1 MELSRRRFIQ
11 ASALT
16 AMAAGFSAACGSS
29 GSAAANGKDLALWYW
44 GGGLSDKV
52 VADAKTRFAKDITLT
67 ANSVGGDFK
76 QKLVTTLAA
85 GGSSVPDITGIKGE
99 DMASFIPSASK
110 FLDLNTLGFKDISS
124 QYLAWKVKRAQTPD
138 GRQLGFPIDIG
149 PTGMYYRVDL
159 FEQAGLPT
167 DPKQVAEKV
176 KTWDDF
182 FAVGAQLHQAVP
194 KSFPVRNLPELFSI
208 VINQG
213 TKRFIDENNH
223 FIGDQDHVR
232 TAWNT
237 AVKAVTTGLDGKVD
251 DASWNAAI
259 ATGTLGIELGAA
271 WHALDIEQAAPDLKG
286 KWRVAPMPGGP
297 ANDGGSFLAL
307 PRQCRNPEQAFKIIS
322 WMLSPENDVRGFT
335 DAALFPAAPAA
346 YKLPAMTAGDP
357 YFGGQ
362 STIDVF
368 GPAAQAIPI
377 SYEAPADAAV
387 MAPFRTEL
395 TNVESSGKSPDA
407 AWNDALSQAKQIAQ
421 RQGVS

>member
-1 MELSRRRFIQ
+1 MELSRRRFLQ

-16 AMAAGFSAACGSS
+16 AAAAGFTAACGSS
-29 GSAAANGKDLALWYW
+29 GSTSAHGKDLTLWYW

-52 VADAKTRFAKDITLT
+52 VGDAKTHFAADITLT
-67 ANSVGGDFK
+67 ASSIGGDFK

-110 FLDLNTLGFKDISS
+110 FLDLNELGFKDIAS
-124 QYLAWKVKRAQTPD
+124 QYLAWKTKRAQTPD
-138 GRQLGFPIDIG
+138 GKQLGFPIDIG

-167 DPKQVAEKV
+167 DPAQVAAQV

-182 FAVGAQLHQAVP
+182 WAAGAQLHRAVP

-213 TKRFIDENNH
+213 TKRFVDENNH
-223 FIGDQDHVR
+223 FIGDQDHIR
-232 TAWNT
+232 NAWNT
-237 AVKAVTTGLDGKVD
+237 AVKSQTSGLNGKVD
-251 DASWNAAI
+251 DNSWNAAI
-259 ATGTLGIELGAA
+259 ATGTLGVELGAA

-322 WMLSPENDVRGFT
+322 WILDPENDARGFT

-346 YKLPAMTAGDP
+346 YKLPAMTTGDP

-362 STIDVF
+362 KTIDVF
-368 GPAAQAIPI
+368 GPAAEAIPI

-387 MAPFRTEL
+387 MAPYRTEL
-395 TNVESSGKSPDA
+395 GNIENNGKSPDA
-407 AWNDALSQAKQIAQ
+407 AWNDAVSQAKQIAQ

>member
-1 MELSRRRFIQ
+1 MELSRRRFLH

-16 AMAAGFSAACGSS
+16 AVAAGFTAACGSS
-29 GSAAANGKDLALWYW
+29 GASANGKDLTLWYW

-52 VADAKTRFAKDITLT
+52 VADAKTHFAADITLT
-67 ANSVGGDFK
+67 ASSVGGDFK

-85 GGSSVPDITGIKGE
+85 GGKSVPDITGIKGE
-99 DMASFIPSASK
+99 DMASFIPSASR
-110 FLDLNTLGFKDISS
+110 FLDLNELGFKNISS
-124 QYLAWKVKRAQTPD
+124 QYLAWKTKRAQTPD
-138 GRQLGFPIDIG
+138 GKQLGFPIDIG

-167 DPKQVAEKV
+167 DPAKVAAQVKS
-176 KTWDDF
+176 WDDF
-182 FAVGAQLHQAVP
+182 FAAGAQLHRAVP
-194 KSFPVRNLPELFSI
+194 KSFPMRNLPELFSI
-208 VINQG
+208 VVNQG
-213 TKRFIDENNH
+213 TKRFIDEGNH
-223 FIGDQDHVR
+223 FIGDQDHIR

-237 AVKAVTTGLDGKVD
+237 AVKGFTSGLDGKVD
-251 DASWNAAI
+251 DNSWNAAI
-259 ATGTLGIELGAA
+259 ATGTLGVELGAA

-307 PRQCRNPEQAFKIIS
+307 PKQCRNPDQAFKIIS
-322 WMLSPENDVRGFT
+322 WILSPENDVRGFT

-346 YKLPAMTAGDP
+346 YKLPAMTAGDA

-368 GPAAQAIPI
+368 GPAAENIPI

-387 MAPFRTEL
+387 MAPYRTEL
-395 TNVESSGKSPDA
+395 TNIEASGKSPDA
-407 AWNDALSQAKQIAQ
+407 AWNDAVSQAKQIAQ

>member
-1 MELSRRRFIQ
+1 MELSRRRFLH

-16 AMAAGFSAACGSS
+16 AAAAGFTAACGSS
-29 GSAAANGKDLALWYW
+29 GSTAANGKDLTLWYW

-52 VADAKTRFAKDITLT
+52 VADAKTHFAADIALT
-67 ANSVGGDFK
+67 ASSVGGDFK

-85 GGSSVPDITGIKGE
+85 GGKSVPDITGIKGE
-99 DMASFIPSASK
+99 DMASFIPSAAK
-110 FLDLNTLGFKDISS
+110 FLDLNDLGFKDVSS

-138 GRQLGFPIDIG
+138 GKQLGFPIDIG

-167 DPKQVAEKV
+167 DPAQVAAQV
-176 KTWDDF
+176 KSWDDF
-182 FAVGAQLHQAVP
+182 FAAGAQLHHAVP
-194 KSFPVRNLPELFSI
+194 KSFPMRNLPELFSI

-213 TKRFIDENNH
+213 TKRFIDESNH
-223 FIGDQDHVR
+223 FIGDQDHIR

-237 AVKAVTTGLDGKVD
+237 AIKGFTSGLDGKVD
-251 DASWNAAI
+251 DNSWNAAI

-307 PRQCRNPEQAFKIIS
+307 PKQCRNPDQAFKIIS
-322 WMLSPENDVRGFT
+322 WILSPENDVRGFT

-368 GPAAQAIPI
+368 GPAAQAIPV

-387 MAPFRTEL
+387 MAPYRTEL
-395 TNVESSGKSPDA
+395 TNVEASGKSPNA
-407 AWNDALSQAKQIAQ
+407 AWNDAVSQAKQIAQ